1 MLVAGSPMV
10 LIANPALGV
19 RTVPQLIELAK
30 SKPNQLN
37 YASSGSGAITHLGA
51 VRLMRMVGIEL
62 AHVPFKG
69 SIPATSSVIAG
80 ETAVAF
86 STIPAAVPQAKA
98 GRLNLLAVSFAKRSP
113 QLPDVPTIA
122 ETVGEFDLGLYSGL
136 WAPAGTPRAIID
148 RLYAEFTSAM
158 EQPRVKDILAV
169 NSAEPGRMNPAQFG
183 EYVAREIKL
192 WGEVVRDAPASKSI
206 NQREQQAMDMGIKGR
221 AALVTGGSRGIGR
234 ETARQFLE
242 EGVRVMIC
250 GRNAETLERTRAEL
264 AQATGGEI
272 HATVADMTK
281 EADIARLVD
290 AAKQRFGTI
299 DILVNNA
306 GQMYSGRFAVMNDAG
321 LKEQLETKL
330 FGFLRAIRLV
340 YPMMKERRWGRIVN
354 LIGGAGK
361 EPDPYMFGSG
371 ITNSALLNI
380 TKSLSTEFGEDG
392 VLVNAVCPGW
402 VDTNLWQRNAQGL
415 AAELNTKSEEEAR
428 RLAARKNSL
437 NRFGK
442 PEELANAIVFLC
454 SERASYITG
463 VSLNLDGGR
472 LKSLW

>member
-1 MLVAGSPMV
+1 
-10 LIANPALGV
+10 
-19 RTVPQLIELAK
+19 
-30 SKPNQLN
+30 
-37 YASSGSGAITHLGA
+37 
-51 VRLMRMVGIEL
+51 
-62 AHVPFKG
+62 
-69 SIPATSSVIAG
+69 
-80 ETAVAF
+80 
-86 STIPAAVPQAKA
+86 
-98 GRLNLLAVSFAKRSP
+98 
-113 QLPDVPTIA
+113 
-122 ETVGEFDLGLYSGL
+122 
-136 WAPAGTPRAIID
+136 
-148 RLYAEFTSAM
+148 
-158 EQPRVKDILAV
+158 
-169 NSAEPGRMNPAQFG
+169 
-183 EYVAREIKL
+183 
-192 WGEVVRDAPASKSI
+192 
-206 NQREQQAMDMGIKGR
+206 MDMGIKGR

-250 GRNAETLERTRAEL
+250 GRNAETLEKTRAEL
-264 AQATGGEI
+264 AKATGGEI

-281 EADIARLVD
+281 EADIARLID

-340 YPMMKERRWGRIVN
+340 YPMMKERHWGRIVN

-415 AAELNTKSEEEAR
+415 AAELAVKSAEEAR

-442 PEELANAIVFLC
+442 PAELANAIVFLC